1 MKVSSI
7 LKLGGIVH
15 NEAEETVVSNINSTN
30 MATLEST
37 SLNSSF
43 FIEPTS
49 QELSK
54 KTSSVPE
61 NNLIMCQP
69 SLGNSSI
76 DNNLITSQNTIF
88 NDAHTDSINV
98 VVTKENSMAEN
109 SFTTISTNSVETNL
123 SQDIP
128 QIIV

>member
-69 SLGNSSI
+69 SLGSSS

-123 SQDIP
+123 QDIP